1 MMTKAEL
8 VLLMQQLTSLD
19 FWEKALDSFQA
30 LGPVVPIVLA
40 ALESIIPP
48 LPLVAIVTLN
58 IAGHGA
64 LLGFLYSWLGTCLGC
79 TVMFFFYR
87 KVFSKLVG
95 NLARRHEKVKKAQD
109 WVAGIRPSTLFLLA
123 VLPFTPS
130 SFLNFAFGVSNCS
143 AKVYLR
149 TMYIA
154 KLIMIAALAAFGQS
168 MVNALH
174 QPVYILLSVALIGG
188 LYILSLK
195 VTKRSHVNEA

>member
-1 MMTKAEL
+1 MTKAEL
-8 VLLMQQLTSLD
+8 LLLIQQMTTLD

-30 LGPVVPIVLA
+30 LGPIVPIVLA

-64 LLGFLYSWLGTCLGC
+64 FLGFLYSWIGTCLGC
-79 TVMFFFYR
+79 TIMFFFYR
-87 KVFSKLVG
+87 KIFSKLVG
-95 NLARRHEKVKKAQD
+95 NLAKRHEKIKKAQD

-123 VLPFTPS
+123 ILPFTPS
-130 SFLNFAFGVSNCS
+130 SFLNFAFGVSHCT
-143 AKVYLR
+143 AGVYLR
-149 TMYIA
+149 TMYVA
-154 KLIMIAALAAFGQS
+154 KLLMIGALAVFGQS

-174 QPVYILLSVALIGG
+174 DPVYIILSVALIGG
-188 LYILSLK
+188 LYFLSLK